1 MKIVMIGQGGH
12 SKVVRDI
19 ILSNNEYEIVG
30 YLDDRYEDIAIVDNI
45 YFGPISTAHEMIN
58 YFNQIKFVIAIGDNK
73 VRKLIV
79 EKLCLSENYYATLIH
94 KTAVV
99 SPSAKIGN
107 GTVVMPNVVI
117 NADTQIG
124 NHVIINT
131 GSVVEHDNI
140 VGDFVHISP
149 HVTLTGS
156 VIIEEGA
163 HIGAAATMIPSA
175 KVREWSIIG
184 AGSVVINDIPP
195 NCTAVGIPAK
205 IINEVSY

>member
-1 MKIVMIGQGGH
+1 MKIVIIGQGGH
-12 SKVVRDI
+12 SKVVKDI
-19 ILSNNEYEIVG
+19 VLSNNESEIVG
-30 YLDDRYEDIAIVDNI
+30 YLDDRYEEITTVDSI
-45 YFGPISTAHEMIN
+45 YFGPISTAYEMIN

-73 VRKLIV
+73 ARKIIV
-79 EKLCLSENYYATLIH
+79 ERLQLSNDCYTTLIH

-107 GTVVMPNVVI
+107 GTVIMPNVVI

-124 NHVIINT
+124 NHTIINT

-149 HVTLTGS
+149 NVTLTGS
-156 VIIEEGA
+156 VIIKEGV
-163 HIGAAATMIPSA
+163 HIGAAVTMIPSA

-184 AGSVVINDIPP
+184 AGSVVTNDVPP
-195 NCTAVGIPAK
+195 HCTAVGIPAK
-205 IINEVSY
+205 VINEVSY

>member
-1 MKIVMIGQGGH
+1 MKIAIIGQGGH
-12 SKVVRDI
+12 SKVIQDI

-30 YLDDRYEDIAIVDNI
+30 FLDDRYESIVIVDDL
-45 YFGPISTAHEMIN
+45 YYGPISTAYDMIN
-58 YFNQIKFVIAIGDNK
+58 YFHQINFVIAIGNNK
-73 VRKLIV
+73 VRKIIV
-79 EKLCLSENYYATLIH
+79 EKLCLYEDFYIALIH

-124 NHVIINT
+124 NHAIINT

-140 VGDFVHISP
+140 IGDFVHISP
-149 HVTLTGS
+149 RATLTGS
-156 VIIEEGA
+156 VLIEEGA
-163 HIGAAATMIPSA
+163 HIGAAATMIPSV

-184 AGSVVINDIPP
+184 AGAVVINDVPP
-195 NCTAVGIPAK
+195 NCIAVGIPAK
-205 IINEVSY
+205 VINEVS